1 MYCTPCR
8 FKALKRASELRI
20 QLLKTLKRF
29 RIPIS
34 SSSDKEVILKCIVSG
49 LFPNAAYLHMS
60 GDYRTIRG
68 DIPLKIHPSSVLYTV
83 TWPPYLVYTEIIHS
97 KNVFMRDVT
106 AIDPLWLEILA
117 PHFYQKNR
125 IQRNIF

>member
-1 MYCTPCR
+1 M
-8 FKALKRASELRI
+8 LRTMRRYKI
-20 QLLKTLKRF
+20 PQKTTTDMNSIR
-29 RIPIS
+29 
-34 SSSDKEVILKCIVSG
+34 KCIVSG